1 MRTTIADIQK
11 KKTKGERFAAITAYD
26 VVTAR
31 LVDEAGIPLILV
43 GDSLGMVV
51 LGYDSTIPVT
61 LDDIIHHTRAVV
73 RGSNKA
79 LVVADLPFMTYQKS
93 AEQALESAGRCLQ
106 EGGAQAVKLEG
117 GRAVAA
123 TVARLTSAGIP
134 VMGHLGLTPQ
144 SIHQLGGFKAQG
156 KDVARAKELLDD
168 ALALQEA
175 GAFSIVLECVPTE
188 LSRLITERLS
198 IPTVGIGAGPY
209 CDAEIQVVSDSL
221 GWFSD
226 FVPKHAK
233 QFAKLA
239 EVASDALRQY
249 VEEVES
255 GAFPTEKESV
265 SVSED
270 VICALKERDALKEG
284 AVLVEDDA
292 LVEGAV
298 LEEDDALE
306 ERGALEER
314 EEDR

>member
-1 MRTTIADIQK
+1 MRVTIADIRK
-11 KKTKGERFAAITAYD
+11 KKEKDERFAAITAYD

-73 RGSNKA
+73 RGSSTA
-79 LVVADLPFMTYQKS
+79 LIVADLPFMTYHKS
-93 AEQALESAGRCLQ
+93 AEQALDSAGRCLQ

-117 GRAVAA
+117 GQAVAG
-123 TVARLTSAGIP
+123 TVARLTGAGIP

-144 SIHQLGGFKAQG
+144 SIHQLGGFRAQG
-156 KDVARAKELLDD
+156 KTVERARELLDD

-175 GAFSIVLECVPTE
+175 GAFAIVLECVPAE
-188 LSRLITERLS
+188 LSKLITERLE
-198 IPTVGIGAGPY
+198 IPTIGIGAGPH
-209 CDAEIQVVSDSL
+209 CDAEIQVVSDTL

-239 EVASDALRQY
+239 EAAAAALREY
-249 VEEVES
+249 AEAVEA
-255 GAFPTEKESV
+255 GTFPTEKESV

-270 VICALKERDALKEG
+270 VIR
-284 AVLVEDDA
+284 AV
-292 LVEGAV
+292 
-298 LEEDDALE
+298 EED
-306 ERGALEER
+306 
-314 EEDR
+314 

>member
-1 MRTTIADIQK
+1 MRVTIADIRKKKQK
-11 KKTKGERFAAITAYD
+11 KERFAAITAYD
-26 VVTAR
+26 VVSAR

-73 RGSNKA
+73 RGSQRA
-79 LVVADLPFMTYQKS
+79 LIVADLPFMTYQKS

-123 TVARLTSAGIP
+123 SVARLTEAGIP

-156 KDVARAKELLDD
+156 KSVERAREILDD
-168 ALALQEA
+168 ALALQAA
-175 GAFSIVLECVPTE
+175 GAFAIVLECVPAE
-188 LSRLITERLS
+188 LSRLITARLA
-198 IPTVGIGAGPY
+198 IPTVGIGAGPH
-209 CDAEIQVVSDSL
+209 CDAEIQVISDTL

-233 QFAKLA
+233 QFAQLA
-239 EVASDALRQY
+239 DAAASALREY
-249 VEEVES
+249 VDEVKA
-255 GAFPTEKESV
+255 GTFPTAKESV

-270 VICALKERDALKEG
+270 VIRSVEEGLDKE
-284 AVLVEDDA
+284 V
-292 LVEGAV
+292 
-298 LEEDDALE
+298 
-306 ERGALEER
+306 
-314 EEDR
+314 

>member
-1 MRTTIADIQK
+1 MRVTISEVRK
-11 KKTKGERFAAITAYD
+11 KKEKGERFAAITAYD

-31 LVDEAGIPLILV
+31 LVDEAGIPVILV

-61 LDDIIHHTRAVV
+61 LDDIIHYTRAVV
-73 RGSNKA
+73 RGSAKA
-79 LVVADLPFMTYQKS
+79 LVVADLPFMTYHKS
-93 AEQALESAGRCLQ
+93 AEQALDSAGRCLQ

-117 GRAVAA
+117 GRAVAG
-123 TVARLTSAGIP
+123 TVARLTGAGIP

-156 KDVARAKELLDD
+156 KNLARARELLDD

-175 GAFSIVLECVPTE
+175 GAFAIVLECVPTE
-188 LSRLITERLS
+188 LSRLITGRLA
-198 IPTVGIGAGPY
+198 IPTIGIGAGPF
-209 CDAEIQVVSDSL
+209 CDAEIQVVSDTL

-239 EVASDALRQY
+239 DAAADALKEY
-249 VEEVES
+249 VAEVES
-255 GAFPTEKESV
+255 GAFPTAKESV

-270 VICALKERDALKEG
+270 VIR
-284 AVLVEDDA
+284 
-292 LVEGAV
+292 
-298 LEEDDALE
+298 ALE
-306 ERGALEER
+306 EADG
-314 EEDR
+314 

>member
-1 MRTTIADIQK
+1 MRVTIADIRK
-11 KKTKGERFAAITAYD
+11 YKEKGERFAAITAYD

-73 RGSNKA
+73 RGSQRA
-79 LVVADLPFMTYQKS
+79 LIVADLPFMTYQKS

-123 TVARLTSAGIP
+123 TVARLTEAGIP

-156 KDVARAKELLDD
+156 KSVERARELLED
-168 ALALQEA
+168 ALALQGA
-175 GAFSIVLECVPTE
+175 GAFAIVLECVPAE
-188 LSRLITERLS
+188 LSKLITERLA
-198 IPTVGIGAGPY
+198 IPTVGIGAGPH
-209 CDAEIQVVSDSL
+209 CDAEIQVVSDTL

-226 FVPKHAK
+226 FVPKHAR

-239 EVASDALRQY
+239 DVAASALREY
-249 VEEVES
+249 VGEVKA
-255 GAFPTEKESV
+255 GTFPTAKESV

-270 VICALKERDALKEG
+270 VIR
-284 AVLVEDDA
+284 AV
-292 LVEGAV
+292 
-298 LEEDDALE
+298 EEAD
-306 ERGALEER
+306 G
-314 EEDR
+314 

>member
-1 MRTTIADIQK
+1 MRTTIADIRK
-11 KKTKGERFAAITAYD
+11 MKVKGERFAAITAYD

-51 LGYDSTIPVT
+51 LGYDSTIPVR

-73 RGSNKA
+73 RGSHKA
-79 LVVADLPFMTYQKS
+79 LIVADLPFMTYNKS
-93 AEQALESAGRCLQ
+93 PEQALESAGRCLQ

-117 GRAVAA
+117 GQAVAE

-156 KDVARAKELLDD
+156 KEVARAKELLED

-175 GAFSIVLECVPTE
+175 GAFAIVLECVPTE
-188 LSRLITERLS
+188 LSKLITELLA
-198 IPTVGIGAGPY
+198 IPTVGIGAGPD
-209 CDAEIQVVSDSL
+209 CDAEIQVVSDTL

-239 EVASDALRQY
+239 EAAAEALGEY
-249 VEEVES
+249 VKDVEA
-255 GAFPTEKESV
+255 GAFPTAKESV
-265 SVSED
+265 SVSDD
-270 VICALKERDALKEG
+270 VIR
-284 AVLVEDDA
+284 
-292 LVEGAV
+292 
-298 LEEDDALE
+298 ALE
-306 ERGALEER
+306 SNG
-314 EEDR
+314 

>member
-1 MRTTIADIQK
+1 MRVTIADIRK
-11 KKTKGERFAAITAYD
+11 HKEKGERFAAITAYD

-73 RGSNKA
+73 RGSSTA
-79 LVVADLPFMTYQKS
+79 LIVADLPFMTYHKS
-93 AEQALESAGRCLQ
+93 AEQALDSAGRCLQ

-117 GRAVAA
+117 GQAVAG
-123 TVARLTSAGIP
+123 TVARLTGAGIP

-144 SIHQLGGFKAQG
+144 SIHQLGGFRAQG
-156 KDVARAKELLDD
+156 KTVERARELLDD

-175 GAFSIVLECVPTE
+175 GAFAIVLECVPAE
-188 LSRLITERLS
+188 LSKLITERLE
-198 IPTVGIGAGPY
+198 IPTIGIGAGPH
-209 CDAEIQVVSDSL
+209 CDAEIQVVSDTL

-239 EVASDALRQY
+239 EAAAAALREY
-249 VEEVES
+249 AEAVEA
-255 GAFPTEKESV
+255 GTFPTEKESV

-270 VICALKERDALKEG
+270 VIR
-284 AVLVEDDA
+284 AV
-292 LVEGAV
+292 
-298 LEEDDALE
+298 EED
-306 ERGALEER
+306 
-314 EEDR
+314 

>member
-1 MRTTIADIQK
+1 MRITIADIRK
-11 KKTKGERFAAITAYD
+11 KKAKGERFAAITAYD

-51 LGYDSTIPVT
+51 LGHDSTIPVT
-61 LDDIIHHTRAVV
+61 LGDILHHTRAVV
-73 RGSNKA
+73 RGSKNA
-79 LVVADLPFMTYQKS
+79 LIVADLPFMTYHKN

-117 GRAVAA
+117 GRAIAP

-156 KDVARAKELLDD
+156 KDIARAKELLDD
-168 ALALQEA
+168 ALALEAA
-175 GAFSIVLECVPTE
+175 GAFAIVLECVPTE
-188 LSRLITERLS
+188 LSKLITERLS
-198 IPTVGIGAGPY
+198 IPTVGIGAGPH
-209 CDAEIQVVSDSL
+209 CDAEIQVVSDTL

-226 FVPKHAK
+226 FVPRHAK

-239 EVASDALRQY
+239 EAASAALGEY
-249 VEEVES
+249 VRDVES

-270 VICALKERDALKEG
+270 VICALKER
-284 AVLVEDDA
+284 
-292 LVEGAV
+292 
-298 LEEDDALE
+298 
-306 ERGALEER
+306 GALERRGASQEGGAP
-314 EEDR
+314 EAED